1 MNWIDVSCNWKR
13 AGERIRVTWGK
24 LSDADIATING
35 DREQLANVLQR
46 RYRFSE
52 AKVEQMITNFPDA
65 LGSQ

>member
-1 MNWIDVSCNWKR
+1 MNWIDVSQDWKR
-13 AGERIRVTWGK
+13 AGERIKVTWGK

-35 DREQLANVLQR
+35 DREQLAKMLQE

-52 AKVEQMITNFPDA
+52 AKVEQMITNFADA